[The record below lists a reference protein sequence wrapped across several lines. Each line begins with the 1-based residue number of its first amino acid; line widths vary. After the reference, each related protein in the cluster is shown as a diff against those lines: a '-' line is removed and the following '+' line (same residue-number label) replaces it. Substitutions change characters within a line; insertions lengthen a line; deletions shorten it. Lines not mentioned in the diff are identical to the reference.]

1 MTSKFSVQITSIFSF
16 DVVHWF
22 KIHISRQLAERI
34 QIFEIEQQKMIEDSK
49 VLNWLIYFQQN
60 AFLDDKEKFPFTKY
74 RVMNVQAIMSQ
85 RLTSETWLIVMSKLC
100 NPILDVKSRIKG
112 TVEQA

>member
-1 MTSKFSVQITSIFSF
+1 MTSKFTVQITSIFSF

-49 VLNWLIYFQQN
+49 VLNWLYIFNKMLSLMTKKSFLLQN
-60 AFLDDKEKFPFTKY
+60 TE
-74 RVMNVQAIMSQ
+74 S
-85 RLTSETWLIVMSKLC
+85 
-100 NPILDVKSRIKG
+100 
-112 TVEQA
+112 